1 LTVFLSLMA
10 ALSAG
15 TSDFLGGLA
24 ARRVAAAR
32 VTMLGHVVGIAVG
45 AVLLAVI
52 DGTLVGSDLAWGA
65 AGGIAGAAGLVSIY
79 AGYARARVAIA
90 APLAGVGTAAIPVVV
105 GALRGDDLSAAASV
119 GIAVGLVAIG
129 LTSLARGESQGTV
142 AASLLYG
149 LGGAVGLGL
158 LLLLL
163 AESSD
168 DGGMWPLVAARVG
181 GSVALLLVVV
191 VFVRDAAPAPTD
203 GQRVPA
209 RAWPLILGVGLLGTS
224 ANGMFIVASREGST
238 AVAAV
243 LVSLF
248 PAVTVLWAW
257 IVFGER
263 LRAVQL
269 TGLGLALV
277 AIALIAAG

>member
-1 LTVFLSLMA
+1 MA

-119 GIAVGLVAIG
+119 GIAVGLVCG
-129 LTSLARGESQGTV
+129 
-142 AASLLYG
+142 
-149 LGGAVGLGL
+149 
-158 LLLLL
+158 
-163 AESSD
+163 
-168 DGGMWPLVAARVG
+168 W
-181 GSVALLLVVV
+181 
-191 VFVRDAAPAPTD
+191 
-203 GQRVPA
+203 
-209 RAWPLILGVGLLGTS
+209 
-224 ANGMFIVASREGST
+224 MFQH
-238 AVAAV
+238 
-243 LVSLF
+243 L
-248 PAVTVLWAW
+248 
-257 IVFGER
+257 
-263 LRAVQL
+263 
-269 TGLGLALV
+269 
-277 AIALIAAG
+277 